1 MTMAVTDI
9 EVLEAAVQWIQSGY
23 SVALA
28 TVIETWGSAPRKAG
42 SQLVV
47 RQDGVFVGSVS
58 GGCVEGAVVQQALDM
73 LAEEKTGQR
82 LSFGVSTE
90 DAWSVGLSCGGEI
103 SIWVERTEQSVLQE
117 LISALHSRT
126 LVGLSLPM
134 NDKGMLPVNA
144 WETEPTFKSLLQ
156 TNGQAVRV
164 YTPSPRLFII
174 GAVHIAQALVPMAQA
189 VGYDVVVIDPRAIFL
204 ESERWSYVKRV
215 SDFPE
220 EYLTTQ
226 NVGSH
231 DAVVALSHNPIFDD
245 EALWLAL
252 EANAFYVGAL
262 GSRKNHAKRCAR
274 LQERGLSLEQVAR
287 ISGPIGL
294 DIGAQTPAEIAV
306 SIIAE
311 LIQAH
316 RTT

>member
-1 MTMAVTDI
+1 MMVVTEL
-9 EVLEAAVQWIQSGY
+9 EVLETAVQWMQAGQ

-42 SQLVV
+42 SQLVI

-58 GGCVEGAVVQQALDM
+58 GGCVEGAVVHQTLEI
-73 LAEEKTGQR
+73 LAEDKNGQL

-103 SIWVERTEQSVLQE
+103 SIWVERAQQSVLQE
-117 LISALHSRT
+117 LISAIHARK
-126 LVGLSLPM
+126 LVGLHFSM
-134 NDKGMLPVNA
+134 ADTVMVTVDA
-144 WETEPTFKSLLQ
+144 WESEPTFKSLIQ
-156 TNGQAVRV
+156 SDGQAVRV
-164 YTPSPRLFII
+164 YTPSIRLFIV

-226 NVGSH
+226 NVGPH

-252 EANAFYVGAL
+252 EANAFYVGAR
-262 GSRKNHAKRCAR
+262 GSRKNHATRCAR
-274 LQERGLSLEQVAR
+274 LQERGLGSDQVAR

-306 SIIAE
+306 SILAE
-311 LIQAH
+311 LIQVH
-316 RTT
+316 GET